1 MNLTDKLEILMK
13 NNHLNKR
20 TLSHESGIPYTTI
33 TSLFS
38 KGYENAKLSTLK
50 GLSNF
55 FGVTLDSLCRDDL
68 DELVYKKP
76 KYSPSLSESESQLL
90 ADFDQLNEQGQRKVC
105 DYAADLVSSGKYKKS
120 SLPGLAENA

>member
-1 MNLTDKLEILMK
+1 MRLTDKLEILMK
-13 NNHLNKR
+13 QHGLNKR
-20 TLSHESGIPYTTI
+20 TLSMQSGIPYTTI
-33 TSLFS
+33 VGLFS
-38 KGYENAKLSTLK
+38 KGYENAKMSTLN

-76 KYSPSLSESESQLL
+76 KYAPSLNEAESQLL
-90 ADFDQLNEQGQRKVC
+90 TDFDQLNEQGQRKVC

-120 SLPGLAENA
+120 SFPGLAENA